1 MQDQLLLPID
11 GLVAVLEFRR
21 CTPVGEEEEGGKDTG
36 LLLGES
42 AQLSP
47 LS

>member
-1 MQDQLLLPID
+1 MQDQLLLPIAV
-11 GLVAVLEFRR
+11 LVAVLEFRR
-21 CTPVGEEEEGGKDTG
+21 CTPVGEEEEGGKDMG
-36 LLLGES
+36 VLLGGS